1 MHSPSPSRTAD
12 SWRLRPILPAPEASC
27 RAWLTGEGSL
37 TARIRARC
45 DHFAVRVQ
53 RQRLLLP
60 NADERALLG
69 ILPREHAWIREV
81 LLEADGVP
89 VVFAHSVLAQQHAR
103 GPWQIF
109 GRIGARSLGGALFAD
124 PRVARRPLHYRR
136 LDARHPL
143 YRAAVRDAALDVATA
158 PRHLWARRSV
168 FDRDGQ
174 TLLVCEVFLPG
185 IPRTQTVP

>member
-1 MHSPSPSRTAD
+1 MPLCSSPFLRSAD
-12 SWRLRPILPAPEASC
+12 AWRLRPIFPVPEASC
-27 RAWLTGEGSL
+27 RDWLTGEGSL

-45 DHFAVRVQ
+45 KHFTVRVQ
-53 RQRLLLP
+53 RQRLLPP

-69 ILPREHAWIREV
+69 ISPREHAWVREV

-89 VVFAHSVLAQQHAR
+89 VVFAHSVMAQGDAR

-109 GRIGARSLGGALFAD
+109 ERIGARSLGGALFAD
-124 PRVARRPLHYRR
+124 SRVARQPLQYRR

-143 YRAAVRDAALDVATA
+143 YRAAVRDAAIDASMA

-168 FDRDGQ
+168 FARDGQ
-174 TLLVCEVFLPG
+174 SLLVCEVFLPG
-185 IPRTQTVP
+185 MPAP